1 MTRIP
6 RLAGTAAALLLT
18 FGMATAADQAEAE
31 PAQPDVSSQADNQPK
46 PKENAAAPS
55 PSQSKPAKTDK
66 EPECE

>member
-6 RLAGTAAALLLT
+6 RLACTAAVLLLT

-31 PAQPDVSSQADNQPK
+31 STQPAATSQVDNQPK
-46 PKENAAAPS
+46 PKENATDS
-55 PSQSKPAKTDK
+55 PPPQSKPAKTDK